1 MTAPIRVLLAD
12 DHPLLRTGLR
22 AALAPEDDIA
32 LVGEAA
38 DGREARRLA
47 QELQPDVLLLDVSMP
62 GPPAFETV
70 AHVREH
76 CPATQVLIVTAYDNP
91 ALIRG
96 MLAAGVAGYLLKDE
110 PNAVVV
116 QAIRIV
122 AQGGTWVS
130 RPVLEVLVQPK
141 SAGVVEEEAPTLTD
155 QELDVLRLMVTA
167 MGDAEIGQALKIS
180 ERTVRRYLH
189 SAYNKLKVNTR
200 VEAAVRA
207 VQLGLVE
214 V

>member
-1 MTAPIRVLLAD
+1 MTASIRVLLAD

-38 DGREARRLA
+38 DGREAQRLA

-76 CPATQVLIVTAYDNP
+76 CPATKVLIVTAYDNP
-91 ALIRG
+91 ALIQG

-141 SAGVVEEEAPTLTD
+141 SAGVVEEEAPALTD

-167 MGDAEIGQALKIS
+167 KGDAEIGQALNLS
-180 ERTVRRYLH
+180 ERTVRRYLR
-189 SAYNKLKVNTR
+189 SVYNKLGVNTR

>member
-1 MTAPIRVLLAD
+1 MTASIRVLLAD

-38 DGREARRLA
+38 DGREAQRLA

-76 CPATQVLIVTAYDNP
+76 CPATKVLIVTAYDNP
-91 ALIRG
+91 ALIQG

-141 SAGVVEEEAPTLTD
+141 SAGAVEEEAPALTD

-167 MGDAEIGQALKIS
+167 KGDAEIGQALNLS
-180 ERTVRRYLH
+180 ERTVRRYLR
-189 SAYNKLKVNTR
+189 SVYNKLGVHTR